1 MPDEAEKE
9 LEEWQNRW
17 RSLKEAQM
25 NVFNLQHHLEAK
37 TVAMHE
43 AGVIAVQPNLDE
55 VSAMI
60 ADALNAPGLL
70 LRVLMS

>member
-17 RSLKEAQM
+17 RALKEAQM
-25 NVFNLQHHLEAK
+25 NVFNLEHHLESK
-37 TVAMHE
+37 TLAMQG
-43 AGVIAVQPNLDE
+43 AGLIESQPNLDE

-60 ADALNAPGLL
+60 ADALNAPGLP